1 MLRLRTYKNSDADK
15 LVTWFSDEETFQKW
29 AAGKLEWPINA
40 DTFRFY
46 AAELLKEEN
55 VWLATAVDE
64 AGTPVGFLCMSD
76 INYQKNSVH
85 FSMIIVSD
93 KYRGKGY
100 GSQMLKLAIRYA
112 TELLGM
118 KRITIRVFENN
129 EGAKKCYE
137 RLGFRYEA
145 YYPEAL
151 KWKNHS
157 WGAFDVALEWQNN

>member
-1 MLRLRTYKNSDADK
+1 MLRLRTYKNSDAEK
-15 LVTWFSDEETFQKW
+15 LVTWFSDEEVFQKW
-29 AAGKLEWPINA
+29 AAGKLQWPLKA
-40 DTFRFY
+40 DTFQKF
-46 AAELLKEEN
+46 AADLLKEDN

-64 AGTPVGFLCMSD
+64 AGVPVGFLCMSEID
-76 INYQKNSVH
+76 YKKNSVH
-85 FSMIIVSD
+85 FSMIVISD

-100 GSQMLKLAIRYA
+100 GSSMLKLAIKYA

-145 YYPEAL
+145 YYPAIL
-151 KWKNHS
+151 TWKDHI
-157 WGAFDVALEWQNN
+157 WGAFDVALEV